1 MDDLLSS
8 FSKPIQRII
17 TEKGF
22 GGFTEPQ
29 KRAIPLIAAGRNVLI
44 IAPTGTGKTEAAFL
58 PILDRLIKDG
68 DRSGIRVLYISPLR
82 ALNRDL
88 MDRLQWWCGR
98 LDLKVAVRHGDTET
112 KERGKQAMAPPDIM
126 ITTPETLEAILPGR
140 ILRKHLSK
148 VRWIVVDEV
157 HELTNDKRG
166 SQLTVAL
173 ERLRMVTETEPQVI
187 GLSATIGSPEVVAKF
202 LVGPTRACDIVR
214 VAVAKDT
221 QLDVLL
227 PEAEQRDY
235 DLAERIATFPE
246 VAARLRRIRRLIDE
260 NRSTLIFTNTRSEA
274 EILAS
279 RFRVWDID
287 MPISIHHGSLAKS
300 SRVDVESSLKKGELK
315 GVVCTS
321 SLELGIDIGNVDLV
335 VQYNSPRQATRLLQ
349 RVGRAGHWVGG
360 TSKGVIITMD
370 SDDALESTVIVKR
383 SLREELEDVA
393 IVNNPLDVLCQQV
406 AGLLLDE
413 GRRETGEIL
422 EIVRRA
428 YPFRSLREEEL
439 MEVLDYMSGRR
450 PRLGLLLKEERL
462 FIKSKPT
469 EALYKYYFENL
480 SMIPE
485 EKHYVVIDEG
495 KDEPIGMLDEAFVAE
510 YGEPGVK
517 FIVRGSP
524 WKIVQIFNDAV
535 YVRAE
540 QDPSGAIP
548 DWVGDE
554 IPVPFEVAQEV
565 ASIRGRVSGCL
576 RSGEAY
582 GEAIR
587 RVAVDYPVSEET
599 LSRALR
605 EVKEQAE
612 GSWEVPSDKIVTI
625 EGWEGYSIVSCA
637 FGLMINK
644 TLSRILG
651 YILTQRTGSGAG
663 ASQDAYRIFLK
674 TSVDP
679 QVVAEAMKSIDPGD
693 VERLTGVAV
702 ERTGLFKRRLL
713 HVSKR
718 MGIIEKDADVNDLGL
733 THLLEN
739 LRGTVIYKEAM
750 KEVLFK
756 DLDVEGTIRVVRGI
770 IDGEYEVKVMP
781 GDLPLSPMSRTGIR
795 ELSWKTDLVPADR
808 LRRLLIESGKARLL
822 NEARVAVCANC
833 FRYVENVKVK
843 RFMTEFCCPE
853 CGSKKIGLLSDD
865 PSEVAQMAAERSD
878 LEKVSERFKG
888 VYKEAIES
896 GELVGIYG
904 LPAAL
909 ALAAKGISKPI
920 MITLATSKM
929 GDLDYFVD
937 TILREERAAMKARMR
952 RLRQ

>member
-1 MDDLLSS
+1 
-8 FSKPIQRII
+8 
-17 TEKGF
+17 
-22 GGFTEPQ
+22 
-29 KRAIPLIAAGRNVLI
+29 
-44 IAPTGTGKTEAAFL
+44 
-58 PILDRLIKDG
+58 
-68 DRSGIRVLYISPLR
+68 
-82 ALNRDL
+82 
-88 MDRLQWWCGR
+88 
-98 LDLKVAVRHGDTET
+98 
-112 KERGKQAMAPPDIM
+112 
-126 ITTPETLEAILPGR
+126 
-140 ILRKHLSK
+140 
-148 VRWIVVDEV
+148 
-157 HELTNDKRG
+157 
-166 SQLTVAL
+166 
-173 ERLRMVTETEPQVI
+173 MVTETEPQVI

-246 VAARLRRIRRLIDE
+246 VAARLRRIRQLIDE

-406 AGLLLDE
+406 AGLLLEE
-413 GRRETGEIL
+413 GRREVGEIL

-450 PRLGLLLKEERL
+450 PRLGLLLKEEGL

-565 ASIRGRVSGCL
+565 ASIRGMVAGCL
-576 RSGEAY
+576 RSGKAY
-582 GEAIR
+582 GEAIT

-599 LSRALR
+599 LSIALR

-612 GSWEVPSDKIVTI
+612 GSWEVPSDKIITI

-651 YILTQRTGSGAG
+651 CLQ
-663 ASQDAYRIFLK
+663 
-674 TSVDP
+674 
-679 QVVAEAMKSIDPGD
+679 
-693 VERLTGVAV
+693 
-702 ERTGLFKRRLL
+702 
-713 HVSKR
+713 
-718 MGIIEKDADVNDLGL
+718 
-733 THLLEN
+733 
-739 LRGTVIYKEAM
+739 
-750 KEVLFK
+750 
-756 DLDVEGTIRVVRGI
+756 
-770 IDGEYEVKVMP
+770 
-781 GDLPLSPMSRTGIR
+781 DLP
-795 ELSWKTDLVPADR
+795 ED
-808 LRRLLIESGKARLL
+808 
-822 NEARVAVCANC
+822 
-833 FRYVENVKVK
+833 
-843 RFMTEFCCPE
+843 
-853 CGSKKIGLLSDD
+853 
-865 PSEVAQMAAERSD
+865 ER
-878 LEKVSERFKG
+878 
-888 VYKEAIES
+888 
-896 GELVGIYG
+896 
-904 LPAAL
+904 
-909 ALAAKGISKPI
+909 
-920 MITLATSKM
+920 
-929 GDLDYFVD
+929 
-937 TILREERAAMKARMR
+937 
-952 RLRQ
+952 